1 MVFYFSCHNDID
13 LKKCA
18 SLVDNGS
25 VIVFP
30 TDTVYGIGCDPFND
44 DSVLR
49 LYKIKNRPL
58 GKYLPILTSRVE
70 EASAL
75 VEITKEAAALIK
87 QFWPGQLTLVLKTK
101 KNSLIPKYT
110 FDKTVAIRIPDN
122 QCTINLIQMTR
133 NKLLVGTSANLSSH
147 HPLIDIQELEASNL
161 QGYDAVVDGGS
172 LNNSINTVSTIADLV
187 EVGKPKIIREGMIS
201 KERIFTALKGLT

>member
-1 MVFYFSCHNDID
+1 MVFYFNCNNDID

-18 SLVDNGS
+18 SLVDKGS

-70 EASAL
+70 EASDL

-110 FDKTVAIRIPDN
+110 FGKTVAIRIPDN
-122 QCTINLIQMTR
+122 QCTINLIKRTR

-147 HPLIDIQELEASNL
+147 HPLIDIRELETSNL
-161 QGYDAVVDGGS
+161 HGYDAVVDGGS

-201 KERIFTALKGLT
+201 KERIFTVLKGLK